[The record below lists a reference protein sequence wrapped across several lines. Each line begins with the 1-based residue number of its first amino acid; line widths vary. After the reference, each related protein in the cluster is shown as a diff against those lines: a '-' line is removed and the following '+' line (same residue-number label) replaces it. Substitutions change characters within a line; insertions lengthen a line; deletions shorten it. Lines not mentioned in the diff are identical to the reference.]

1 MKESNAEH
9 RFARSNPNRGR
20 EAASTRRNPFI
31 DAIRG
36 VSILTVISLHY
47 CAFLPSGFSWI
58 PMEPFTRLARNGY
71 YGVTLFF
78 TISGF
83 LITSRTLQRYGALQA
98 IKPGQFY
105 LARFARIYPLLLA
118 LVTLFILLSYLRI
131 EYFVPPPGVNVW
143 AAAWKALTFQF
154 NFSYVAG
161 ASLFAPWAPL
171 WSLAIEEV
179 FYVVFPIACLALRS
193 DATRVAA
200 LVALIAQGF
209 LTRYQPVDLYFFST
223 CADAIA
229 TGCLAALVVAR
240 LPRSELLGMLLMG
253 GGFALMAARYI
264 SAPITDTLAFGPTI
278 ISLGGA
284 CFLVGAS
291 LVKAKGWRYLA
302 PIELLGRRSY
312 EIYLIHLP
320 LLAIASTS
328 LGAVVSL
335 SPDITYLAFLATA
348 GVTGE
353 FIGRTFTDPLYRR
366 ITGAGRQEPAVLK
379 QAYAA

>member
-1 MKESNAEH
+1 MKPPSPDHTLSSN
-9 RFARSNPNRGR
+9 
-20 EAASTRRNPFI
+20 RNPFI

-36 VSILTVISLHY
+36 LSILVVISLHY
-47 CAFLPSGFSWI
+47 GMYLPTGFAWI
-58 PMEPFTRLARNGY
+58 PMEAFGRLVRNGY

-83 LITSRTLQRYGALQA
+83 LITSRTLKRYGTLAA
-98 IKPGQFY
+98 IKPGEFY
-105 LARFARIYPLLLA
+105 LMRFARIYPLLIA
-118 LVTLFILLSYLRI
+118 LVTFLIVLSYLRFT
-131 EYFVPPPGVNVW
+131 EFVPPRAVNIW
-143 AAAWKALTFQF
+143 ASAWKALTFQF
-154 NFSYVAG
+154 NLSYITG
-161 ASLFAPWAPL
+161 ASAFKPWAPL
-171 WSLAIEEV
+171 WSLAIEEM
-179 FYVVFPIACLALRS
+179 FYVVFPIACIALRS
-193 DATRVAA
+193 NAMQVAA

-229 TGCLAALVVAR
+229 MGCLAALVVAR

-253 GGFALMAARYI
+253 GGFALMAARYV
-264 SAPITDTLAFGPTI
+264 SAPIKDTLAFGPTI

-291 LVKAKGWRYLA
+291 LVTAKGWRYLA

-320 LLAIASTS
+320 LLTIASTS

-366 ITGAGRQEPAVLK
+366 IAGAGRQERAVLK